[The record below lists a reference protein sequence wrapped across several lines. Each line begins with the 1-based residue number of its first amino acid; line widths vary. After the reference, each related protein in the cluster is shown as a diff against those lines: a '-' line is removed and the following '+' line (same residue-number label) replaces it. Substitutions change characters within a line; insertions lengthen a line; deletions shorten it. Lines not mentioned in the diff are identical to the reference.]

1 MGSPETRGVLLSR
14 GRLGSRVDEAGE
26 GIGRAEDCRAAEGRL
41 ALQNRSAE
49 SVNPQNFL
57 RACGAAGLG
66 SSDLSPD
73 VSGSAA
79 ATSVTYNAVIGS
91 SMCYSD

>member
-26 GIGRAEDCRAAEGRL
+26 GIGRAEDCQAAEGRL

-57 RACGAAGLG
+57 RACGAAGADWSLY
-66 SSDLSPD
+66 
-73 VSGSAA
+73 VNEC
-79 ATSVTYNAVIGS
+79 ATQTSLTQQVAGL
-91 SMCYSD
+91 